1 MQAVKRFFTTTRT
14 RVVAG
19 AVGLLVL
26 GGILGALAVTAIP
39 ALAAGHGGDVVN
51 TTLTGDTTSPSA
63 ASYCALYEQ
72 TLAAKL
78 GVKVSARESAN
89 VAAID
94 AVINQAVKDGKLT
107 QARATQIEQM
117 VAANG
122 TNVCSH
128 IGAFL
133 GNHRGG
139 KMGVFSA
146 ALRQV
151 RGDVQTAVA
160 KKLGYADAAHLQA
173 ALTGTDIVSLAKTKG
188 VDQATLNA
196 TIKATVQTD
205 LNTLVSKGTITS
217 AQETQALTM
226 ITGLLNAGRYG
237 VFGLGSGHPGPS
249 V

>member
-1 MQAVKRFFTTTRT
+1 MEAVKRFFASTRT
-14 RVVAG
+14 RIVAG
-19 AVGLLVL
+19 SVGLLVL

-39 ALAAGHGGDVVN
+39 ALAAGHGDVAN
-51 TTLTGDTTSPSA
+51 TTLSGDTTSPSA
-63 ASYCALYEQ
+63 GSYCTLYEQ

-78 GVKVSARESAN
+78 GVSVSTLESDN

-107 QARATQIEQM
+107 QARATQIEAK

-128 IGAFL
+128 IGAFM
-133 GNHRGG
+133 GKHRGG
-139 KMGVFSA
+139 KFGAFSA

-151 RGDVQTAVA
+151 RTDVQAAVA
-160 KKLGYADAAHLQA
+160 KELGYADAAHLQA
-173 ALTGTDIVSLAKTKG
+173 ALTGTDIVSLAKTKN
-188 VDQATLNA
+188 VTQAALNA
-196 TIKATVQTD
+196 TIKSAVQTD

-226 ITGLLNAGRYG
+226 ITNMLNAGRYG
-237 VFGLGSGHPGPS
+237 IFGLASGRPGAS
-249 V
+249 I